1 MLRLPAPLMF
11 FCCVLVSACGGSR
24 EEPFDPSDPD
34 DPEPS
39 PVTVTTLIS
48 GTEPLMLM
56 EFEGK
61 RLQVATDLDDYYQ
74 LIDAYT
80 DQPISPPDFSR
91 GQVALYDGGLV
102 DDSLCAHK
110 LILRRIEAQTIAEGV
125 VEVSL
130 EYENFQ
136 PQSDPECGDEVIEV
150 RPFEFF
156 YVHSRDELVF
166 SESVQGA
173 SSGSPGN
180 GDWDDDADEGDG
192 PEDTETDDLTDF

>member
-1 MLRLPAPLMF
+1 MLRRSAFLV
-11 FCCVLVSACGGSR
+11 FCCVLLSACGGSR
-24 EEPFDPSDPD
+24 EEPFDPSDPE
-34 DPEPS
+34 DPDPT
-39 PVTVTTLIS
+39 PVTVTTLFT
-48 GTEPLMLM
+48 GTESFTLID
-56 EFEGK
+56 FEGK

-80 DQPISPPDFSR
+80 DQFIDTPDFSG
-91 GQVALYDGGLV
+91 GQVVLYDGGLV

-110 LILRRIEAQTIAEGV
+110 LILRQVQAQNITEGV

-166 SESVQGA
+166 AERIQGA
-173 SSGSPGN
+173 SGGSSGG
-180 GDWDDDADEGDG
+180 GDRDDDTDEDEG
-192 PEDTETDDLTDF
+192 PEDTDADDVANF